1 MEDLLSLNSSV
12 AKITPKI
19 KRFDDLENGE
29 YVVKSFKLKE
39 TPFGLRVFVEINNFY
54 LSLPPRF
61 SDKINSVDQIAEL
74 NVKKFK
80 MVYGGKNAEEFNKLI
95 LDFVPLKDGDG
106 VGNQNNEDDSEEEED
121 AQPRRKRSYG
131 QSSSKKLKLN

>member
-12 AKITPKI
+12 VKVEPKI

-29 YVVKSFKLKE
+29 YVVKLFKLKE
-39 TPFGLRVFVEINNFY
+39 TPFGLRVLVQINNFY

-74 NVKKFK
+74 NTKKFK

-95 LDFVPLKDGDG
+95 LDFVPLKDG
-106 VGNQNNEDDSEEEED
+106 VGNQNNEDDSEEEGD